1 MIFSVFG
8 RSIKLAAVF
17 LVITHL
23 KINEERFFFP
33 PHPENKHIAYTL
45 QHVYLNCHIGKQE
58 TQTSHWHVIAYNYIN
73 YVDSVIN

>member
-1 MIFSVFG
+1 M
-8 RSIKLAAVF
+8 RKD
-17 LVITHL
+17 
-23 KINEERFFFP
+23 FFP